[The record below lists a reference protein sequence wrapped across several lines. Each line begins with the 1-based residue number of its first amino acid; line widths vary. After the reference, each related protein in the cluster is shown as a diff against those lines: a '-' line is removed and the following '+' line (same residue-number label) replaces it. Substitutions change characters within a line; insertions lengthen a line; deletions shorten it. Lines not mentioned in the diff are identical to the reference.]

1 MIIKG
6 LQKLTLLDYPGLI
19 ACTVFTG
26 GCNIRCP
33 FCHNGSL
40 VLCDGEESISREE
53 FLAFLDSRSGRLEGV
68 CVSGGEP
75 TLHRDLPRLLFEI
88 KSRGFSVKL
97 DTNGTNPELL
107 LSLINDGLVDY
118 VAMDIK
124 NSPEKY
130 HLTAGIDTSS
140 VDCADTF
147 PSSGRLGRGEDC
159 SSGTAIGQTEE
170 QVGDSPLLEKIRK
183 SAEILMQ
190 GRVDFEFRTTLVRE
204 LHSESDMISIG
215 KWLSGNEKYFLQT
228 YRDEGDLLVGGFSA
242 YTRAETEQLLA
253 ILREFIPAAEI
264 R

>member
-1 MIIKG
+1 M
-6 LQKLTLLDYPGLI
+6 
-19 ACTVFTG
+19 
-26 GCNIRCP
+26 RCP

-40 VLCDGEESISREE
+40 VLCDGEESIGREE
-53 FLAFLDSRSGRLEGV
+53 FLAFLDSRRGRLEGV

-75 TLHRDLPRLLFEI
+75 TLHRDLPQLLSEI

-97 DTNGTNPELL
+97 DTNGTNPEML

-130 HLTAGIDTSS
+130 HLTAG
-140 VDCADTF
+140 
-147 PSSGRLGRGEDC
+147 L
-159 SSGTAIGQTEE
+159 EE
-170 QVGDSPLLEKIRK
+170 TTDSPLLEKIRK

-204 LHSESDMISIG
+204 LHWESDILSIG
-215 KWLSGNEKYFLQT
+215 KWLSGDEKYFLQT

-242 YTRAETEQLLA
+242 YTRQETEQLLA
-253 ILREFIPAAEI
+253 ILREYIPSAEI